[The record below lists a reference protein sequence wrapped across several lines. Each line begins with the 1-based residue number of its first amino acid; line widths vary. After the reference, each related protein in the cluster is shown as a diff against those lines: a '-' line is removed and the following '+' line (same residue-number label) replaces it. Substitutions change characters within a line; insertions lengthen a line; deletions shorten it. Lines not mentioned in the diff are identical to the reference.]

1 MALVKNGNFL
11 NGAKGISTVADNWT
25 WNNQGNGGIFNNT
38 TLNGAYTNNRTVS
51 AYPTGSGINYF
62 HLFTDF
68 GATVPVTI
76 QQTITFPK
84 AGNYVLS
91 FWGAGSTVWNPA
103 FAVNVSIGSI
113 AANSVFYAAS
123 SPWRQDFIP
132 FSVNSSQL
140 SQVLTISTCGFNSG
154 DFSVVVSNV
163 VITSN
168 DYCLDLFLEW
178 IPEEEEKKYKRLY

>member
-1 MALVKNGNFL
+1 MADLVKNGYFL

-25 WNNQGNGGIFNNT
+25 WNNQGNGGIFNYT
-38 TLNGAYTNNRTVS
+38 TLDGAYANNRTVQQP
-51 AYPTGSGINYF
+51 PTGSGINYF

-91 FWGAGSTVWNPA
+91 FWGAGSTVWTPS
-103 FAVNVSIGSI
+103 FPVNVSIGSI
-113 AANSVFYAAS
+113 ASNTVFYDVN

-132 FSVNSSQL
+132 CSVNSAQL
-140 SQVLTISTCGFNSG
+140 SQVLTVSTCGFNSG
-154 DFSVVVSNV
+154 ISSVAVSNV
-163 VITSN
+163 VVSSN
-168 DYCLDLFLEW
+168 DYTLDLYLEW
-178 IPEEEEKKYKRLY
+178 IPDEED